1 MNIVVV
7 GTGYVGL
14 SLAVLLSQKND
25 VTAVDIVAEK
35 VAMIN
40 SRRSPI
46 ADKEIE
52 DYLANRDL
60 SLVASV
66 DAKNAYLNAD
76 YIIVA
81 TPTDYDSEKNY
92 FNTSSVESVI
102 EAALGCNSTASIVIK
117 STVPVGFAKE
127 MREKYGTNRIMFSP
141 EFLREGKALLDNLH
155 PARIIVGIA
164 ENDPDANAAGKAFA
178 SMLKDCALKE
188 DVPVLIMNSTEA
200 EAVKL
205 FANTYLAL
213 RVGFFNELDT
223 YCEIKGLDTRSII
236 EGVCLDGR
244 IGNHYNN
251 PSFGYGGY
259 CLPKDT
265 KQLLANYKGVPEDI
279 IAAIVASNKT
289 RKNHIA
295 SMILEKASFENGK
308 KLTVGIYRLTMKSGS
323 DNFRQSSIIDIID
336 LLEEKGVDVVV
347 YEPTLKRTDFN
358 GKRVVPTLSEFK
370 KVSDVIVANRYSDE
384 LSDVENKLYTRDLYR
399 RD

>member
-164 ENDPDANAAGKAFA
+164 ETTRMP
-178 SMLKDCALKE
+178 MLRA
-188 DVPVLIMNSTEA
+188 
-200 EAVKL
+200 KL
-205 FANTYLAL
+205 SL
-213 RVGFFNELDT
+213 R
-223 YCEIKGLDTRSII
+223 C
-236 EGVCLDGR
+236 
-244 IGNHYNN
+244 
-251 PSFGYGGY
+251 
-259 CLPKDT
+259 
-265 KQLLANYKGVPEDI
+265 
-279 IAAIVASNKT
+279 
-289 RKNHIA
+289 
-295 SMILEKASFENGK
+295 
-308 KLTVGIYRLTMKSGS
+308 
-323 DNFRQSSIIDIID
+323 
-336 LLEEKGVDVVV
+336 
-347 YEPTLKRTDFN
+347 
-358 GKRVVPTLSEFK
+358 
-370 KVSDVIVANRYSDE
+370 
-384 LSDVENKLYTRDLYR
+384 
-399 RD
+399 